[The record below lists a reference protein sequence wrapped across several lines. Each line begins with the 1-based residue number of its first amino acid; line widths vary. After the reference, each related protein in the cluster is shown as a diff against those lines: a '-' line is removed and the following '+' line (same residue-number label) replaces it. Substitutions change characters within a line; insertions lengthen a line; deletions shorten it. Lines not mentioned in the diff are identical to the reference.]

1 MDFSVL
7 YIGSGQA
14 SWNGAVPLAKSGA
27 KVAVIEESQ
36 YGGVCSNKGCN
47 AKIIL
52 DKPLELINRVKDLQ
66 GRGIDGVPTVN
77 WEDLMAHKH
86 ELIVPQDAHG
96 KERLDNVGITT
107 ITGHAEFV
115 DTHTVAV
122 DGKTYTADKIVIA
135 TGLRP
140 HVLDVP
146 GHGLFENSTDFLS
159 LPHMPKHVTILG
171 GGFVAIEF
179 ATIANAVGAQVDV
192 ITRSNRLLRQFPVQY
207 VAEVQADLKARGVRF
222 IPDMNI
228 KSAEKTAAGQ
238 IALTGDHEFQLTTDY
253 VLDATGRVPNH
264 DQLNLEAIG
273 VEANQRGIVVN
284 EYLQTSVENIYAAG
298 DAIDKQVPK
307 LTPTAAFES
316 RYLTAR
322 FKGDNDG
329 PIVYPAI
336 SEVVFTSP
344 RIAQV
349 GVHLDQALAE
359 PDRYEVTE
367 ASYDG
372 DWYRQVENE
381 QGAKLSLIFDKNSKA
396 LVGAAE
402 KSNNAD
408 NTINTIVPYIQM
420 KMTKEQLNDLVYVFP
435 SIEYTL
441 QRRLPLVWFW

>member
-14 SWNGAVPLAKSGA
+14 SWNGAVPLAKSGQ

-52 DKPLELINRVKDLQ
+52 DKPLELIERVKDMQ
-66 GRGIDGVPTVN
+66 GRGLDGVPSVN

-96 KERLDNVGITT
+96 KERLYNVGITT

-115 DTHTVAV
+115 DSHTVV
-122 DGKTYTADKIVIA
+122 VNGQKYTADNIVIA

-146 GHGLFENSTDFLS
+146 GNELFANSTDFLS
-159 LPHMPKHVTILG
+159 LPHMPKHVTVLG

-192 ITRSNRLLRQFPVQY
+192 ITRSNRLLRQFPASY
-207 VAEVQADLKARGVRF
+207 VDSVKADLKARGVRF

-228 KSAEKTAAGQ
+228 HSAAKTADGQ
-238 IALTGDHEFQLTTDY
+238 ITLTGDHEFTLTTDY

-264 DQLNLEAIG
+264 DQLNLDAIG
-273 VEANQRGIVVN
+273 VKANSRGIEVN
-284 EYLQTSVENIYAAG
+284 EYLQTSVPNIYAAG
-298 DAIDKQVPK
+298 DAIDKTIPK

-322 FKGDNDG
+322 FKGTNDQ
-329 PIVYPAI
+329 PIKYPAI
-336 SEVVFTSP
+336 SEIVFTSP

-349 GVHLDQALAE
+349 GVHLDAALADS
-359 PDRYEVTE
+359 DRYEVAE

-372 DWYRQVENE
+372 DWFRQVENE
-381 QGAKLSLIFDKNSKA
+381 QGGQLALIFDKQTDQ

-408 NTINTIVPYIQM
+408 NTINAIVPYIQM

-441 QRRLPLVWFW
+441 QRRLPLV

>member
-14 SWNGAVPLAKSGA
+14 SWNGAVPLAKTGV
-27 KVAVIEESQ
+27 KIGVIEESQ

-52 DKPLELINRVKDLQ
+52 DKPLELINRVKDMQ
-66 GRGIDGVPTVN
+66 GRGLDGVPSVN

-86 ELIVPQDAHG
+86 ELIVPQDSHG
-96 KERLDNVGITT
+96 KARLDNAGITT

-115 DTHTVAV
+115 DAHTVSV
-122 DGKTYTADKIVIA
+122 NGKNYTADKIVIA

-140 HVLDVP
+140 HQLDVP
-146 GHGLFENSTDFLS
+146 GKELFANSTDFLS
-159 LPHMPKHVTILG
+159 LPHMPKHVTVLG

-192 ITRSNRLLRQFPVQY
+192 IIRSNRILRQFPAKY

-222 IPDMNI
+222 VPNMNVQ
-228 KSAEKTAAGQ
+228 SATEGEDGQ
-238 IALTGDHEFQLTTDY
+238 IELTGDNGFELTTDY
-253 VLDATGRVPNH
+253 VLDATGRIPNH
-264 DQLNLEAIG
+264 DQLNLEAAG
-273 VEANQRGIVVN
+273 VKANNHGIEVN
-284 EYLQTSVENIYAAG
+284 EYLQTSTPNIYAAG
-298 DAIDKQVPK
+298 DAVDKKTPK

-316 RYLTAR
+316 RYLTSV
-322 FKGDNDG
+322 FKGENDQ
-329 PIVYPAI
+329 PIKYPPI
-336 SEVVFTSP
+336 SEIVFTSP

-349 GVHLDQALAE
+349 GVHLDEALAQ
-359 PDRYEVTE
+359 PDKYEVTE

-372 DWYRQVENE
+372 DWFRQVENE
-381 QGAKLSLIFDKNSKA
+381 QGAALSLIFEKDGGT

-408 NTINTIVPYIQM
+408 NTINTIVPYLAM

-441 QRRLPLVWFW
+441 QRRLPLV